1 MLAYALK
8 IKMKFCSIRHL
19 CWFYWKQVL
28 IGDKEVDDTSDL
40 SDVASDYGDPE
51 PIPGRQSLLVESKT
65 IIGGKN
71 PLQNGGSES
80 ESSADSGVKEV
91 DSRDRSGYDG
101 PVFLSK
107 TDITVDDD
115 SEDNYI
121 YVFII
126 SIPAKKLV
134 YQIIVFGNSIY
145 ESNSN
150 IGIFNLN
157 T

>member
-1 MLAYALK
+1 MNT
-8 IKMKFCSIRHL
+8 FN
-19 CWFYWKQVL
+19 FYWKQVL

-40 SDVASDYGDPE
+40 SDIASDYGDPE

-71 PLQNGGSES
+71 PLRNGGSES

-101 PVFLSK
+101 PIFLAK

-115 SEDNYI
+115 SECNHI
-121 YVFII
+121 CSSIIPI
-126 SIPAKKLV
+126 SIK
-134 YQIIVFGNSIY
+134 NSPHY
-145 ESNSN
+145 
-150 IGIFNLN
+150 L
-157 T
+157 